1 MATSLVKVLIHLVWS
16 TKERVPFIDAALQ
29 AELYP
34 YMSAIIRHQ
43 GGIPLALGGMPDHV
57 HILFR
62 LKADTRLSDLLR
74 DLKAGSSKW
83 VHEKKDPMPEFKWQT
98 GYAAFS
104 VSPSNEAKVKA
115 YILNQEAHHRKKS
128 FQEELIELLDKH
140 GVEYDPKYIFL

>member
-1 MATSLVKVLIHLVWS
+1 VATSLVKVLIHLVFS
-16 TKERVPFIDAALQ
+16 TKERVPFINASLQ

-34 YMSAIIRHQ
+34 YMAAIIRHK

-83 VHEKKDPMPEFKWQT
+83 VHEKQDPMPEFKWQM

-128 FQEELIELLDKH
+128 FKEELIELLDKH
-140 GVEYDPKYIFL
+140 GVEYDPEYIFR

>member
-1 MATSLVKVLIHLVWS
+1 MSGIVRQKGS
-16 TKERVPFIDAALQ
+16 TL
-29 AELYP
+29 
-34 YMSAIIRHQ
+34 
-43 GGIPLALGGMPDHV
+43 LALGGMPDHV

-83 VHEKKDPMPEFKWQT
+83 IHEKKDPMPEFKWQQ

-128 FQEELIELLDKH
+128 FKEELVELLEKH
-140 GVEYDPKYIFL
+140 GVEYDPEYIFR